1 MIVLRAWGMAL
12 ALVLSG
18 ALAAWAQFPPPPNP
32 SANPFPPP
40 PVPGSAAPAQSSP
53 FPPPGAVAAPQASP
67 FPPQG
72 PAAPAGKN
80 PCEAFMPIR
89 AAAEKDAAAIQ
100 AAGKRKAPREELCP
114 LFRKFALAESK
125 MVKFLQTHQTT
136 CRVPADAVKQAR
148 VNHNQTIKIRN
159 QVCSAGPA
167 PAAPRLSDAFG
178 GPTLPGTRP
187 GRGTFDT
194 LTGNPF
200 KQ

>member
-1 MIVLRAWGMAL
+1 MILLRAWGMAL
-12 ALVLSG
+12 LLVLAG
-18 ALAAWAQFPPPPNP
+18 APAAWAQFPPPPNP

-40 PVPGSAAPAQSSP
+40 PGAAPPAQSSP
-53 FPPPGAVAAPQASP
+53 FPAPGAAAAPPASP
-67 FPPQG
+67 FPPTG

-80 PCEAFMPIR
+80 PCEDFMPIR
-89 AAAEKDAAAIQ
+89 AVAEKEAAAIQ

-125 MVKFLQTHQTT
+125 MVKFLQTHQKT
-136 CRVPADAVKQAR
+136 CGVPADAVKQAGL
-148 VNHNQTIKIRN
+148 NHSQTIKIRN

-200 KQ
+200 NR